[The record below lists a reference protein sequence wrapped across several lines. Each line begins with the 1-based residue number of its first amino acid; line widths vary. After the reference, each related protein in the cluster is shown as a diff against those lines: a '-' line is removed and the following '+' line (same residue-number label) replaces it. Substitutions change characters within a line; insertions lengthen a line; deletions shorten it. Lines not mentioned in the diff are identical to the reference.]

1 MPVKPISEPAEFCFR
16 PWLDR
21 WNLTPDGDAFTTHSS
36 CLLPVLTAEGQTAI
50 LKCPQEKF
58 ERLGGLLMRWWD
70 GEGAAR
76 VLAYEEAGAEGESGG
91 TLLLERLNPTPL
103 LLAMA
108 HGLPAEDEEAIRILC
123 AGAAVLHAPRSTP
136 LPKGLVTLERWF
148 EELWPEAQ
156 RHGEVLGKAAEAA
169 RHLLATQ
176 TDFVTL
182 HGDLHHS
189 NLLMSRRGWLAID
202 PKPLIG
208 ERGFDF
214 GNILCNPDVALGPD
228 PAGRLRRQFDVVAA
242 QTSIFRERLRLW
254 VLAYAGLSAAWST
267 AEDDMET
274 ARHPLLMA
282 EIVAGMAAS
291 RS

>member
-1 MPVKPISEPAEFCFR
+1 MTDTFCFR
-16 PWLDR
+16 PWLER
-21 WNLTPDGDAFTTHSS
+21 WALSPDGEAFSTHSS
-36 CLLPVLTAEGQTAI
+36 YLLPVLTAEEQPAI
-50 LKCPQEKF
+50 LKCPQEKY
-58 ERLGGLLMRWWD
+58 ERLGSLLMRWWD
-70 GEGAAR
+70 GDGAAR
-76 VLAYEEAGAEGESGG
+76 VLAYEDVTADGESGG

-103 LLAMA
+103 LLSMA
-108 HGLPAEDEEAIRILC
+108 HGTPAEDEEAIRTLC
-123 AGAAVLHAPRSTP
+123 AAAEVLHAPRDAA
-136 LPKGLVTLERWF
+136 LPKGLVKLEHWF
-148 EELWPEAQ
+148 EGLWPEAD
-156 RHGEVLGKAAEAA
+156 RLGGVLGKAADAA

-176 TDFVTL
+176 KDYVTL

-228 PAGRLRRQFDVVAA
+228 PAGRMRRQFDVIAKQAPVV
-242 QTSIFRERLRLW
+242 RERLRLW

-274 ARHPLLMA
+274 AQHPLLMA
-282 EIVAGMAAS
+282 EIVAGMAG
-291 RS
+291 